1 MLRKCISKYKPLVS
15 FYIANGV
22 IQIFISM
29 LALVY
34 FQRLIDSIGN
44 LDQIKN
50 VINLLLVYGALQLTD
65 YLLSYVDNYP
75 DSMLKNGFYYH
86 LKIMAMKKIS
96 TIGFLKYKQY
106 GTGEL
111 IQMVENG
118 ADAGRGILFQF
129 YLNICRNILPS
140 IVIGMIFVGVYDYK
154 VLIAISISYVLVF
167 FVTKLLLN
175 KLYDVKNTTLINDE
189 ILSSKIVRA
198 FMEMVVFRLNRRYK
212 KEMDECKKRA
222 SKIVKSKTKI
232 LMIHELFFTSFAII
246 VTFIKVIAIF
256 IGIKQIFNGASTV
269 GSIVVLIAFIDRIY
283 EPIAIF
289 NVEYIDFKLNQV
301 AFKRYERFMIQDDDK
316 MLGVGKSISVKSGD
330 IEFRSV
336 QYDYDGTR
344 VLDDISIR
352 FNSGKSYALVGKSG
366 TGKTT
371 MLNILAGLLKVECGK
386 VLVDG
391 YDLSQINLQSYYKYV
406 AYLSQS
412 PAVFDGTI
420 RENLV
425 FDMEIEDKKLF
436 EALSKVNLYD
446 RVNAMEEKLDTKIG
460 ERGSMLSGGEKQ
472 RLAIARVI
480 LTKPKI
486 ILLDEPTSALDGIN
500 QENVLSSLFDVLTD
514 SIIIAVTHRVHTT
527 YMFDS
532 VVLLDDG
539 SIKDVGTMQELL
551 IRDKLFAD
559 LYDSDKDS
567 NNIK

>member
-1 MLRKCISKYKPLVS
+1 MLRKCISKYKPLVA

-22 IQIFISM
+22 VQIFISM

-34 FQRLIDSIGN
+34 FQKLIDSIGN
-44 LDQIKN
+44 LDQIEN
-50 VINLLLVYGALQLTD
+50 IINLLLVYGALQLTD

-75 DSMLKNGFYYH
+75 DSMLKNRFYYH

-96 TIGFLKYKQY
+96 TIGFLNYKQY

-129 YLNICRNILPS
+129 YLNIFRNILPS
-140 IVIGMIFVGVYDYK
+140 IVIGMILVGVYDYK
-154 VLIAISISYVLVF
+154 VLIAISISYVFVF
-167 FVTKLLLN
+167 FITKLLLN

-198 FMEMVVFRLNRRYK
+198 FMEMVIFRLNRRYK

-301 AFKRYERFMIQDDDK
+301 AFKRYERFMLQDDDK
-316 MLGVGKSISVKSGD
+316 MLGVGKSITVKSGD

-336 QYDYDGTR
+336 QYDYDGTKM
-344 VLDDISIR
+344 LDDISMK

-386 VLVDG
+386 VLVDR
-391 YDLSQINLQSYYKYV
+391 YDLSQINLHSYYKYI
-406 AYLSQS
+406 AYLSQN

-425 FDMEIEDKKLF
+425 FDMKIEDEKLF
-436 EALSKVNLYD
+436 EALYKVNLYD

-472 RLAIARVI
+472 RLAIARVM

-486 ILLDEPTSALDGIN
+486 ILLDESTSALDGIN
-500 QENVLSSLFDVLTD
+500 QENVLSSLFDMLTD
-514 SIIIAVTHRVHTT
+514 STIIAVTHRVHTT

-551 IRDKLFAD
+551 NRDELFAD
-559 LYDSDKDS
+559 LYDSDKES